1 MNELLKSL
9 ACSGTECFCWILV
22 LFNILA
28 VFYLVF
34 CSFWKVTRLA
44 KIFGWVHS
52 GVLIC
57 VAIVTL
63 FYHTCIYTLLATIFT
78 GMMLMA
84 ILSIILPQ
92 QPEPRTKTEKV
103 KSPKPMGSYVISE
116 TFDGWFVFGIYDAK
130 RRKLIDS
137 TYAYISI
144 EEAKDAILACRENGL
159 IAETEDRSGSWI
171 QEKYIPKFEVCKYGD
186 KYGFSL
192 YIAEEDSVVRSE
204 KFDKLSSCFARL
216 QKVKENIGTTAI
228 YMSVD
233 KLDGSGYKKYGE
245 IIEEPIEEEIIEEE
259 PIEEEIVEEEI
270 VEEKIIEE
278 EPIEEEI
285 VEEEIVEEEIIEEEI
300 IEEEIIE
307 EEPVI
312 EEPKLPKKYIVGILW
327 PESSKPD
334 KIYRYSAGETSVE
347 VGDIVVVPTFDS
359 YNKREV
365 IRKARVVSVECYEEG
380 EDIIL
385 PKKAIVSVEKTS
397 TV

>member
-34 CSFWKVTRLA
+34 CSFWKVSKLV

-57 VAIVTL
+57 VAIATL

-92 QPEPRTKTEKV
+92 QPEPRTKTEKI
-103 KSPKPMGSYVISE
+103 KPPKPVGAYVISE
-116 TFDGWFVFGIYDAK
+116 TYDGWFVFGIYDAK
-130 RRKLIDS
+130 RRNLINS
-137 TYAYISI
+137 TYAYDSI
-144 EEAKDAILACRENGL
+144 EKAKEAIHTCRENGL

-192 YIAEEDSVVRSE
+192 YIAEEDSIVCSE
-204 KFDKLSSCFARL
+204 EFDKLSSCLTRL
-216 QKVKENIGTTAI
+216 EKLKENIGTTVI

-233 KLDGSGYKKYGE
+233 KLDGTGYKKFGE
-245 IIEEPIEEEIIEEE
+245 ISEEPTEEEPVEEEPVEEEPVEEEPIEEE
-259 PIEEEIVEEEI
+259 PIEEEP
-270 VEEKIIEE
+270 IIEE
-278 EPIEEEI
+278 PE
-285 VEEEIVEEEIIEEEI
+285 
-300 IEEEIIE
+300 
-307 EEPVI
+307 
-312 EEPKLPKKYIVGILW
+312 LPKKYIVGIVW
-327 PESSKPD
+327 PESSNPD
-334 KIYRYSAGETSVE
+334 RIYRYNAGETSIE

-359 YNKREV
+359 FNKREV
-365 IRKARVVSVECYEEG
+365 VRKARVVRVECYEEG

-385 PKKAIVSVEKTS
+385 PKKAIISVEKIS
-397 TV
+397 SV

>member
-34 CSFWKVTRLA
+34 CSFWKVSRLV
-44 KIFGWVHS
+44 KIFGWVYS

-57 VAIVTL
+57 IAIVTL

-92 QPEPRTKTEKV
+92 QPETRTKTEKI
-103 KSPKPMGSYVISE
+103 KPPKPMGSYVISE
-116 TFDGWFVFGIYDAK
+116 TYDGWFVFGIYDAK
-130 RRKLIDS
+130 RRNLINS
-137 TYAYISI
+137 TYAYDSV
-144 EEAKDAILACRENGL
+144 EKVKDAILACRENGL

-192 YIAEEDSVVRSE
+192 YIVEEDSIVHSE
-204 KFDKLSSCFARL
+204 EFDRLSFCFARL
-216 QKVKENIGTTAI
+216 EKVKENIGTTEI

-233 KLDGSGYKKYGE
+233 KLDGAGYKKWG
-245 IIEEPIEEEIIEEE
+245 
-259 PIEEEIVEEEI
+259 EIVEEP
-270 VEEKIIEE
+270 V
-278 EPIEEEI
+278 
-285 VEEEIVEEEIIEEEI
+285 
-300 IEEEIIE
+300 E
-307 EEPVI
+307 EEPVV
-312 EEPKLPKKYIVGILW
+312 EEPIVEEPIVEEPVVEEPIVEDPVMEEPVMEEPIVDEPVIAEPEIPKKYIVGIVW
-327 PESSKPD
+327 PESSNPE
-334 KIYRYSAGETSVE
+334 KIYRYNAGETCIE
-347 VGDIVVVPTFDS
+347 VGDIVIVPTFDS

-385 PKKAIVSVEKTS
+385 PKKAIISVEKES
-397 TV
+397 V

>member
-34 CSFWKVTRLA
+34 CSFWKVSRLV

-52 GVLIC
+52 GLLIC
-57 VAIVTL
+57 IAIITL

-103 KSPKPMGSYVISE
+103 KPPKPMGSYVISE
-116 TFDGWFVFGIYDAK
+116 TYDGWFVFGIYNAK
-130 RRKLIDS
+130 RRNLVNS
-137 TYAYISI
+137 TYAYDSV
-144 EEAKDAILACRENGL
+144 EKAKEAILACRENGL

-171 QEKYIPKFEVCKYGD
+171 QEKYIPKFEVCKYGN

-192 YIAEEDSVVRSE
+192 YITEKDPIVHSEEFE
-204 KFDKLSSCFARL
+204 KLSSCLTRL
-216 QKVKENIGTTAI
+216 EKVKEDIGTTEI

-233 KLDGSGYKKYGE
+233 KLDGAGYKKWGE
-245 IIEEPIEEEIIEEE
+245 IIEEHVEEEPVEEEPVVEEPVEEE
-259 PIEEEIVEEEI
+259 PIV
-270 VEEKIIEE
+270 E
-278 EPIEEEI
+278 EPI
-285 VEEEIVEEEIIEEEI
+285 V
-300 IEEEIIE
+300 

-312 EEPKLPKKYIVGILW
+312 VEPEIPKKYIVGIVW
-327 PESSKPD
+327 SESSTPE
-334 KIYRYSAGETSVE
+334 KIYRYNAGETSVE
-347 VGDIVVVPTFDS
+347 VGDIVIVPTFDS

-365 IRKARVVSVECYEEG
+365 IRRARVVSVECYEEG

-385 PKKAIVSVEKTS
+385 PKKSIISVEKES
-397 TV
+397 V

>member
-34 CSFWKVTRLA
+34 CSFWKVSGPV

-52 GVLIC
+52 GVLIST
-57 VAIVTL
+57 AIVTL

-92 QPEPRTKTEKV
+92 QTETRTKTERV
-103 KSPKPMGSYVISE
+103 KSPKPIGAYVISE
-116 TFDGWFVFGIYDAK
+116 TYDGWFVFGIYDAK
-130 RRKLIDS
+130 RKHLVNS
-137 TYAYISI
+137 TYAYDSV
-144 EEAKDAILACRENGL
+144 EKAKEAIRACQEIGL

-171 QEKYIPKFEVCKYGD
+171 QEKYIPKFEVCKYGN

-192 YIAEEDSVVRSE
+192 YIAQEDSIVRSE
-204 KFDKLSSCFARL
+204 KFNKLSCCLARL
-216 QKVKENIGTTAI
+216 EKVKENIGTTEI
-228 YMSVD
+228 YLSVD
-233 KLDGSGYKKYGE
+233 KFAGTGYKKWGE
-245 IIEEPIEEEIIEEE
+245 LVEDPVVEEPIEEEPVAEDPVVEE
-259 PIEEEIVEEEI
+259 PIEEEPVAEEP
-270 VEEKIIEE
+270 VVE
-278 EPIEEEI
+278 EPIEEEPV
-285 VEEEIVEEEIIEEEI
+285 VEEP
-300 IEEEIIE
+300 IE

-312 EEPKLPKKYIVGILW
+312 SQPKYPEKYIVGIVW
-327 PESSKPD
+327 SESSNPE
-334 KIYRYSAGETSVE
+334 KIYRYNADETCIE
-347 VGDIVVVPTFDS
+347 VGDVVTVPTFDS
-359 YNKREV
+359 YNQREV

-385 PKKAIVSVEKTS
+385 PEKAIISVEKDS
-397 TV
+397 INKRKP